1 MPLLKGYS
9 RETQSENIRR
19 LMREGYPQRQAV
31 AISLETA
38 RRSGG
43 GARGVVGPNPNR
55 AGRVGD
61 VHEWIGPTGVHF
73 RDVLSP
79 SGTFY
84 HDTTP
89 PEIVS
94 ALDHAMKTKSRVRVF
109 YGDRATGRD
118 WLEEND
124 VTGTVGRSTGQ
135 VPIALLLPSSRSS
148 GGGAILTDSVVR
160 LVVGGREV
168 YRHPAYHQPSIEV
181 ARGQDERLPW
191 AAMVDRQV
199 HAQFKSEAAATR
211 WVAFIRGE
219 RMNRADSGNRAHHL
233 KPGEVLKM
241 SEQTPEQR
249 KYQPLFDLVTNREN
263 WKNPIDALVSPSVVR
278 ALGATKSDLGRAVT
292 FYTGSVPT
300 ISREGTR
307 WRVRAVGYYAAVGS

>member
-55 AGRVGD
+55 AGLPA
-61 VHEWIGPTGVHF
+61 E
-73 RDVLSP
+73 
-79 SGTFY
+79 
-84 HDTTP
+84 
-89 PEIVS
+89 E
-94 ALDHAMKTKSRVRVF
+94 
-109 YGDRATGRD
+109 RA
-118 WLEEND
+118 
-124 VTGTVGRSTGQ
+124 
-135 VPIALLLPSSRSS
+135 ALLRLRWLSDAQARLRRS
-148 GGGAILTDSVVR
+148 GGP
-160 LVVGGREV
+160 GRNPELADEV
-168 YRHPAYHQPSIEV
+168 DALRVQI
-181 ARGQDERLPW
+181 ARGYGSCRVCGERLP
-191 AAMVDRQV
+191 
-199 HAQFKSEAAATR
+199 
-211 WVAFIRGE
+211 RGE
-219 RMNRADSGNRAHHL
+219 VICPRHATQPMDERWADAPSWKDLPRNRAHHL

-300 ISREGTR
+300 ISREGKQ
-307 WRVRAVGYYAAVGS
+307 WRVRAVGYYAAVGA

>member
-55 AGRVGD
+55 AGLPAEERAALLRLDEDAAFSPPLDTESPLDRYHSDVGYALEALGVDREDVIREMNRPVTVAFVEVRFNERVPFERTAKILYQREGGKTGRAKTRRQNRAEPRVG
-61 VHEWIGPTGVHF
+61 
-73 RDVLSP
+73 
-79 SGTFY
+79 
-84 HDTTP
+84 
-89 PEIVS
+89 
-94 ALDHAMKTKSRVRVF
+94 
-109 YGDRATGRD
+109 
-118 WLEEND
+118 
-124 VTGTVGRSTGQ
+124 
-135 VPIALLLPSSRSS
+135 
-148 GGGAILTDSVVR
+148 
-160 LVVGGREV
+160 
-168 YRHPAYHQPSIEV
+168 V
-181 ARGQDERLPW
+181 ARGDEVDALRVQIARGYGSCRVCGERLP
-191 AAMVDRQV
+191 
-199 HAQFKSEAAATR
+199 
-211 WVAFIRGE
+211 RGE
-219 RMNRADSGNRAHHL
+219 VICPRHATQPMDERWADAPSWKDLPRNRAHHL

-300 ISREGTR
+300 ISREGKQ
-307 WRVRAVGYYAAVGS
+307 WRVRAVGYYAAVGA